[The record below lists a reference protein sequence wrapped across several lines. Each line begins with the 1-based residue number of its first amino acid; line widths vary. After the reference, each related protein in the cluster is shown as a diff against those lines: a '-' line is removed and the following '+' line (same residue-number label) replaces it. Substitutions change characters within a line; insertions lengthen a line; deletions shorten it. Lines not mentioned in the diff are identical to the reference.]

1 MKIKLL
7 VSTKVELKGSKV
19 RKLQSGGE
27 TIEVTNEVGKK
38 LIDDGRAID
47 PSKNVVA
54 TDNKEAEA
62 LKAEI
67 ETLKTENEGL
77 KTSIGEKDTE
87 IKTLKAEIETLKKDD
102 SNLLGGGNK

>member
-27 TIEVTNEVGKK
+27 TIEVINEVGKK

-47 PSKNVVA
+47 PSKNVVKA
-54 TDNKEAEA
+54 TDDKEVEA
-62 LKAEI
+62 
-67 ETLKTENEGL
+67 
-77 KTSIGEKDTE
+77 
-87 IKTLKAEIETLKKDD
+87 LKAEIETLKKDD
-102 SNLLGGGNK
+102 KDLLGGGSK

>member
-19 RKLQSGGE
+19 KKFQNGGE
-27 TIEVTNEVGKK
+27 TIDVINEVGKK
-38 LIDDGRAID
+38 LIEDGRAID
-47 PSKNVVA
+47 PSNTVVQK
-54 TDNKEAEA
+54 DDKEVEG

-77 KTSIGEKDTE
+77 KTSIGEKDS
-87 IKTLKAEIETLKKDD
+87 EIETLKKDSKD
-102 SNLLGGGNK
+102 LLGGGNK